1 MSVGSSSRRWILRL
15 AGAAAG
21 LLIAAALA
29 VWLVLRASLPSLD
42 GVHAVSGLSADVSI
56 ERDDH
61 GIPTIRAA
69 TRRDLAF
76 ATGFAHAQDRY
87 FQMDLIR
94 RRAAGELSALIGP
107 ATLDADKANRF
118 HRFRSRAEE
127 AVRRLPE
134 ADRALL
140 EAYAAGAN
148 AGLESLGASP
158 FEYWLLRAEPEP
170 WRPEDSILVVFAMF
184 LTLND
189 DDASRDVRRSFARRV
204 FNDTVYRWLYPDGSP
219 WDAPLMGAPRDAPP
233 LPGATDLS
241 LNGVRVTPESV
252 AEEAASPLPGSNNW
266 AVSGALTATGQ
277 ALVANDM
284 HLGIGVPNIY
294 YQAHLLTTDESAVD
308 IAGVTLPGAP
318 IVVAGSNRHMAWG
331 YTNSYGDWSD
341 AVLLEAGDA
350 PGTYRTP
357 DGDRA
362 FDVHVERIDVRGGA
376 SVEYRIRE
384 TIWGPVADIAYP
396 HGDIAVSWTA
406 HHAEAINLNILHL
419 ETAESVAEALDI
431 ANTMGIPPQNF
442 ATGDSGGNIGWT
454 IAGQIPER
462 SGFDPNLPA
471 DWSDGAGWTGWL
483 AAGAYPR
490 VVNPPSGRIWTAN
503 SRVVDGTALELIGD
517 GGYDRGAR
525 ARQIRDG
532 LMQKDRFDAADM
544 LAIQTDDRALFL
556 GRWRD
561 LLVGVLGASEYR
573 DDPTLAEYRALA
585 EDWLPRAAASSVGY
599 RLVRAFRLEV
609 ETLVWGALMAPVRDV
624 YGDDVDTWRS
634 PQFETALWQ
643 LISERP
649 AHLLPADFENW
660 DALLVAA
667 VQNSIDYY
675 DERYDTPLAE
685 RSWGERNTARIQHP
699 LSLAVPALSRWLDM
713 PREPLNGDADLPLA
727 QSPSFGASER
737 FAVSPGDRENGILH
751 MPTGQSGHPLSDF
764 YRRGHREWVEG
775 RASPFLPGDV
785 QHRLVLSPTG

>member
-1 MSVGSSSRRWILRL
+1 MSVASRKRLWLARL
-15 AGAAAG
+15 AGAALA
-21 LLIAAALA
+21 LSALAALV
-29 VWLVLRASLPSLD
+29 VWLILRASLPTLD
-42 GVHAVSGLSADVSI
+42 GVHAVAGLSAGTVI

-69 TRRDLAF
+69 NRGDLAF

-107 ATLDADKANRF
+107 ATLEADKAKRL

-127 AVRRLPE
+127 AVRSLTK

-140 EAYAAGAN
+140 DAYAAGAN
-148 AGLESLGASP
+148 AGLESLGARP
-158 FEYWLLRAEPEP
+158 FEYWLFRAEPEP
-170 WRPEDSILVVFAMF
+170 WRAEDSILVLFAMF

-189 DDASRDVRRSFARRV
+189 DDASRDVRRSFAHRV
-204 FNDTVYRWLYPDGSP
+204 FPDSVYGWLYPDGSP
-219 WDAPLMGAPRDAPP
+219 WDAPLMGLAREAPP
-233 LPGATDLS
+233 VPGAADLS
-241 LNGVRVTPESV
+241 LEGVRVRLRRA
-252 AEEAASPLPGSNNW
+252 AEEGDPPLPGSNNW
-266 AVSGALTATGQ
+266 AVGGTLTATGQ

-284 HLGIGVPNIY
+284 HLGIDVPNIY
-294 YQAHLLTTDESAVD
+294 YQAHLLTTDAVVD

-318 IVVAGSNRHMAWG
+318 FVVAGSNRHMAWG
-331 YTNSYGDWSD
+331 YTNSYGDWTD
-341 AVLLEAGDA
+341 AVLLVEGEA

-362 FDVHVERIDVRGGA
+362 FDVYVERIDVRGA
-376 SVEYRIRE
+376 DPVEYPIRE

-406 HHAEAINLNILHL
+406 HRPEAINLNVVRL
-419 ETAESVAEALDI
+419 ETATSVEEALDV
-431 ANTMGIPPQNF
+431 ASTMGIPPQNF
-442 ATGDSGGNIGWT
+442 VAGDREGNIGWT
-454 IAGQIPER
+454 IAGRIPLR
-462 SGFDPNLPA
+462 SGFDPSLPA

-483 AAGAYPR
+483 DAAAYPR
-490 VVNPPSGRIWTAN
+490 IANPPSGRIWTAN
-503 SRVVDGTALELIGD
+503 SRVVDGEALERVGD

-525 ARQIRDG
+525 ARQIRDE
-532 LMQKDRFDAADM
+532 LLRRDRFDAADM

-556 GRWRD
+556 SRWRE
-561 LLVGVLGASEYR
+561 LLVDVLGDAEYR
-573 DDPTLAEYRALA
+573 DDPQLAEYRRLA
-585 EDWLPRAAASSVGY
+585 DDWLPRASAESVGY
-599 RLVRAFRLEV
+599 RLVRAFRLEA
-609 ETLVWGALMAPVRDV
+609 EALVWDALMTPVREV
-624 YGDDVDTWRS
+624 YGDDVDPWRS

-643 LISERP
+643 LVSERP
-649 AHLLPADFENW
+649 AHLLPADFESW

-667 VQNSIDYY
+667 VRNAIGYF
-675 DERYDTPLAE
+675 DERYGTPLEE

-751 MPTGQSGHPLSDF
+751 MPTGQSGHPLSEF

-775 RASPFLPGDV
+775 RASPFLPGDAR
-785 QHRLVLSPTG
+785 HRLILSPAR